1 MHRVPARSSRCASDG
16 NNAPSHG
23 DSPLSLHPH
32 ARSLVVSSRTLIL
45 EAQLRRPTARDQNE
59 RRWKRKPRMRCRFR
73 TPYWARSTARILVVI
88 PYTVLVYDYF
98 LTIQLEVSGFWTTS
112 FTWGSFFFYLNRY
125 SSLLGTIPVVVQFWL
140 TTTDPGK
147 IPVPDDS
154 FWEIKDT
161 GLTPA
166 LRCHSLR
173 MYHQYFALISQ
184 VLVACILIMRTYAL
198 YSKNKLVLGVMIS
211 ITLSAFASAM
221 TLLLTGNNES
231 TLSPELQVYGCPF
244 ATAHAKYV
252 PSLVSSWLIRLAD
265 SSRQEHTIHS
275 GLAEAWAGMLVF
287 DSMIFVLTL
296 YKALSIETRRGDL
309 LTVLVRDG
317 TIYFGRECDQYR
329 NIHYGQRKPSA
340 LPQCVISIVYC
351 NQPFIRGSATNVTSI
366 TSSVMISRLMFNLHE
381 SGRRRDQSQRW
392 PGRHSLA
399 TRSSSGARET
409 DLPVISTLGPR
420 HAAYTMDT
428 EYSTDEWAETASRN

>member
-1 MHRVPARSSRCASDG
+1 MVISCGWGFASFSAPPCPIPRRELPHADPRGSTPAAHCARS
-16 NNAPSHG
+16 
-23 DSPLSLHPH
+23 
-32 ARSLVVSSRTLIL
+32 
-45 EAQLRRPTARDQNE
+45 
-59 RRWKRKPRMRCRFR
+59 KRKAMETEDAVQIQNAMYVRPSSESITAFSFPLR
-73 TPYWARSTARILVVI
+73 TADPDWFRSTARVLVVI

-154 FWEIKDT
+154 FREIKHT
-161 GLTPA
+161 RLMPV

-198 YSKNKLVLGVMIS
+198 YSKNKLVLGVMIT

-317 TIYFGRECDQYR
+317 TIYFGLILVANAINIGTYTVEFSMIGICIRCPDSLCTDGQPLHSRERHKRDE
-329 NIHYGQRKPSA
+329 H
-340 LPQCVISIVYC
+340 
-351 NQPFIRGSATNVTSI
+351 NV
-366 TSSVMISRLMFNLHE
+366 L
-381 SGRRRDQSQRW
+381 RDH
-392 PGRHSLA
+392 P
-399 TRSSSGARET
+399 
-409 DLPVISTLGPR
+409 
-420 HAAYTMDT
+420 
-428 EYSTDEWAETASRN
+428 